1 MARLIRV
8 LFVVALFSF
17 FTAAPASAGPYM
29 SWGQWTSDPGV
40 PFSQCWDRGAQ
51 AFAAVGLSSSQDGRF
66 FHGSNDVFTVSLV
79 CYDLGNRFIVTIT
92 VAAERSGI
100 SPMTTDQVRDRMAA
114 VIFGTGGASNCASSP
129 VGTWNWW
136 NGGTTTFYANG
147 TATSNGYSGTWERL
161 NDGSYHVHWSY
172 PSDDYFRIS
181 ADGRSMP
188 GNYNG
193 TAGTSTRQG
202 SC

>member
-1 MARLIRV
+1 MDR
-8 LFVVALFSF
+8 
-17 FTAAPASAGPYM
+17 APAAL
-29 SWGQWTSDPGV
+29 
-40 PFSQCWDRGAQ
+40 R
-51 AFAAVGLSSSQDGRF
+51 AVGVTPRQDGRF
-66 FHGSNDVFTVSLV
+66 FHGWNSAFIASVI
-79 CYDLGNRFIVTIT
+79 CYDLGGRFIVTIE
-92 VAAERSGI
+92 VAQNGGNLAKTGG
-100 SPMTTDQVRDRMAA
+100 VRDRIRD
-114 VIFGTGGASNCASSP
+114 VIFGSGGGSAPCGSSP
-129 VGTWNWW
+129 IGTWNWW
-136 NGGTTTFYANG
+136 NGGTAVFYANG
-147 TATSNGYSGTWERL
+147 TANSNGYSGNWERL